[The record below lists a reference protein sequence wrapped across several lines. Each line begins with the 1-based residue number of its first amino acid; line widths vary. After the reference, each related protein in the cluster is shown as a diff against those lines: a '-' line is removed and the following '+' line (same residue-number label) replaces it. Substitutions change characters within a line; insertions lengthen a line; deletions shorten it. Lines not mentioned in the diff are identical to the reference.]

1 MKLKFIYATLA
12 LLLLFSCSVE
22 DNLESLMQDNNEI
35 VTYKVTQEEAQSIVQ
50 GFVDEM
56 SFISSTRSANEMSHK
71 EISSVYALRKN
82 LIQTRSGADSNDFPI
97 DLDTLMYVVNFSNDN
112 GFVLVAA
119 DKRTEPI
126 FAIIDEGNFNFEL
139 LSEEDNDMFL
149 TFLDYAISTEL
160 DDIENFS
167 GNISQTRATSNGWT
181 INSQTRATSNG
192 WTINTKYAPILKTK
206 WSQGGE
212 NNPNSYGKYCPNK
225 TTGCTVIATAQIL
238 SHFQTISHV
247 NWSYNAVGASSDLHW
262 SQIIS
267 DCENNNGVLSST
279 YTPQSLN
286 EVAHLC
292 RYLGIAFGAK
302 YNSDGSTSVG
312 EDKPIDWFNK
322 WGGLKASK
330 LKEYNE
336 SQIITSIKNGNPVYG
351 RGNSGRK
358 KFLGI
363 TVKYKGGHAWVYD
376 GYISATKNG
385 KQQNLIHCNWGW
397 GSSKFYNGYYLSKV
411 FDTNSG
417 PEIYDNEVTRSGQS
431 GYYKYNLEYS
441 IISR

>member
-1 MKLKFIYATLA
+1 MMKLKFIYATLA

-181 INSQTRATSNG
+181 IN
-192 WTINTKYAPILKTK
+192 TKYAPILKTK

-247 NWSYNAVGASSDLHW
+247 NWSYNGVGASSDLHW

-302 YNSDGSTSVG
+302 YNNDGSTSVG

>member
-1 MKLKFIYATLA
+1 MMKLKFIYATLA

-82 LIQTRSGADSNDFPI
+82 LIQTRSGADGNDFPI

-126 FAIIDEGNFNFEL
+126 FAIVDEGNFNFEL

-167 GNISQTRATSNGWT
+167 GNI
-181 INSQTRATSNG
+181 SQTRATSNG

-247 NWSYNAVGASSDLHW
+247 NWSYNGVGASSDLHW

-312 EDKPIDWFNK
+312 EEDKPIDWFNK

-417 PEIYDNEVTRSGQS
+417 SEIYDNEVTRSGQS

>member
-1 MKLKFIYATLA
+1 MMKLKFIYATLA

-35 VTYKVTQEEAQSIVQ
+35 VTYK
-50 GFVDEM
+50 
-56 SFISSTRSANEMSHK
+56 
-71 EISSVYALRKN
+71 
-82 LIQTRSGADSNDFPI
+82 
-97 DLDTLMYVVNFSNDN
+97 
-112 GFVLVAA
+112 
-119 DKRTEPI
+119 
-126 FAIIDEGNFNFEL
+126 
-139 LSEEDNDMFL
+139 
-149 TFLDYAISTEL
+149 
-160 DDIENFS
+160 FS
-167 GNISQTRATSNGWT
+167 GNI
-181 INSQTRATSNG
+181 SQTRATSNG

-247 NWSYNAVGASSDLHW
+247 NWSYNGVGASSDLHW

-279 YTPQSLN
+279 YTLQSLN

-363 TVKYKGGHAWVYD
+363 TVKY
-376 GYISATKNG
+376 
-385 KQQNLIHCNWGW
+385 
-397 GSSKFYNGYYLSKV
+397 
-411 FDTNSG
+411 
-417 PEIYDNEVTRSGQS
+417 
-431 GYYKYNLEYS
+431 
-441 IISR
+441 

>member
-181 INSQTRATSNG
+181 IN
-192 WTINTKYAPILKTK
+192 TKYAPILKTK

-247 NWSYNAVGASSDLHW
+247 NWSYNGVGASSDLHW

-312 EDKPIDWFNK
+312 EDKPIIDWFNK

-417 PEIYDNEVTRSGQS
+417 SEIYDNEVTRSGQS